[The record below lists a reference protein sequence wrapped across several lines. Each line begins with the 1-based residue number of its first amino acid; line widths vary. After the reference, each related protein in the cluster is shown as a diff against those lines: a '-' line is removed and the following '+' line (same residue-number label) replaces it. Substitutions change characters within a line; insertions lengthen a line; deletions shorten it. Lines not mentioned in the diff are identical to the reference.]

1 MTDSVEIAYDGKQVV
16 VKGKTYDLRDTIKG
30 AGFSWDK
37 QYKQWYLLTD
47 SPEEPIDR
55 LKKNLESG
63 YNIQVNV
70 HDLS

>member
-16 VKGKTYDLRDTIKG
+16 VRGNTYDLRSAIKN

-47 SPEEPIDR
+47 DPEEPIGK
-55 LKKNLESG
+55 LKRDLESG

-70 HDLS
+70 HNLG